1 MTVGTKFALL
11 FVSSLIFYGISIH
24 PIADLHAQSA
34 AASNPVQAQDKTK
47 AAKDLTPEEVIKAF
61 SAKETEFYEAWIQYA
76 YQQDAEVRVLSVNG
90 NPSRERMRL
99 VSDVIFKD
107 NGTREV
113 RQVERRGEL
122 KSVTFT
128 KEDEEVLNNIQPF
141 SLTAKELSL
150 YDLKYEGK
158 EKVDEL
164 TCYVFSVKPKNTKGG
179 RMYFSGKIWVD
190 DEDLQIVRTVGKPVP
205 EKANQRFPEF
215 ETLRQFIDN
224 KYWFPVWTHAD
235 SVLDFSS
242 GRIRVEETITYSD
255 YKRFDS
261 KATIRFG
268 K

>member
-1 MTVGTKFALL
+1 MRHKFAFGIALL
-11 FVSSLIFYGISIH
+11 FVFCGISLH
-24 PIADLHAQSA
+24 PMTSIEAQSA
-34 AASNPVQAQDKTK
+34 TPPPSPPAQAQS
-47 AAKDLTPEEVIKAF
+47 APAKDLTPEEVIKAF

-99 VSDVIFKD
+99 VSDVVFKD

-122 KSVTFT
+122 KSVVFT
-128 KEDEEVLNNIQPF
+128 REDEEVLNNIQPF
-141 SLTAKELSL
+141 SLTVKELSL
-150 YDLKYEGK
+150 YELKYQGK

-164 TCYVFSVKPKNTKGG
+164 TCYVFSVKPKSTKGG

-190 DEDLQIVRTVGKPVP
+190 DQDLQIVRTVGKPVP
-205 EKANQRFPEF
+205 EKGNQKFPEF

-235 SVLDFSS
+235 SMLDFSS
-242 GRIRVEETITYSD
+242 GRIRVEETITYKD
-255 YKRFDS
+255 YKKFDS

>member
-1 MTVGTKFALL
+1 VRTRSV
-11 FVSSLIFYGISIH
+11 LIFVLFLLLYGIPFH
-24 PIADLHAQSA
+24 PIAALHAQS
-34 AASNPVQAQDKTK
+34 STPPNPAPAQAQSS
-47 AAKDLTPEEVIKAF
+47 AAKELTPAEVIRAF

-90 NPSRERMRL
+90 SPSRERMRM
-99 VSDVIFKD
+99 VSDVVFRD

-113 RQVERRGEL
+113 KQIEKRGEL
-122 KSVTFT
+122 KSVIFT

-141 SLTAKELSL
+141 SLTVKELPL
-150 YDLKYEGK
+150 YNLQYEGK

-164 TCYVFSVKPKNTKGG
+164 TCYVFSVKPKSTKGG
-179 RMYFSGKIWVD
+179 RMYFSGRIWVD
-190 DEDLQIVRTVGKPVP
+190 DQDLQIVRTIGKPVP
-205 EKANQRFPEF
+205 EKSNQKFPEF

-235 SVLDFSS
+235 SMLDFSS
-242 GRIRVEETITYSD
+242 GRIRVEETITYKD